1 LDSSFDSAFEEQ
13 FAETMKDLPTKL
25 TAKIPALHKRGD
37 SDDQQDEQSEESEI
51 DHPCHVNQNLDVT
64 SSHQRER
71 VLLEK
76 IEFLTQ
82 KLEEA
87 TKGKA
92 RATKNKTS
100 HTGLQIPIRSSTR
113 ATAQTNQDV
122 ESVNRYQDCV
132 DFDDD
137 DEVIRATAALSKP
150 HQKSTDTTRRSA
162 SNFSFN
168 TVCTPTEPAPKKRS
182 TKRKSLNMFD

>member
-1 LDSSFDSAFEEQ
+1 
-13 FAETMKDLPTKL
+13 MKDLPTKL

-37 SDDQQDEQSEESEI
+37 SDDQQDEQSEESERE
-51 DHPCHVNQNLDVT
+51 HSCHVNQNLNVS

-100 HTGLQIPIRSSTR
+100 HTGSQIPIRSSTR

-137 DEVIRATAALSKP
+137 DEVIRATAAPIQASSK
-150 HQKSTDTTRRSA
+150 
-162 SNFSFN
+162 
-168 TVCTPTEPAPKKRS
+168 VE
-182 TKRKSLNMFD
+182 

>member
-1 LDSSFDSAFEEQ
+1 
-13 FAETMKDLPTKL
+13 MKDLPTKL
-25 TAKIPALHKRGD
+25 TAKIPAYTLQEELDDHQDKR
-37 SDDQQDEQSEESEI
+37 SEESESE
-51 DHPCHVNQNLDVT
+51 HSCHVNQNLDVN

-92 RATKNKTS
+92 RTTKNKTS
-100 HTGLQIPIRSSTR
+100 HTGSQIPIRSSTR

-137 DEVIRATAALSKP
+137 DEVIRATAAPSKP
-150 HQKSTDTTRRSA
+150 RQKLSDRTKRSA
-162 SNFSFN
+162 SNLSFKD
-168 TVCTPTEPAPKKRS
+168 VHTPSEATPKKRRAQRRDPNLF
-182 TKRKSLNMFD
+182 T

>member
-1 LDSSFDSAFEEQ
+1 
-13 FAETMKDLPTKL
+13 MKDLPTKL

-37 SDDQQDEQSEESEI
+37 SDDQQDEQSEESERE
-51 DHPCHVNQNLDVT
+51 HPCHVHQNLDVS

-100 HTGLQIPIRSSTR
+100 HTGAQIPIRSSTR
-113 ATAQTNQDV
+113 ATAQTNQDI

-137 DEVIRATAALSKP
+137 DEVIRATAAPSKP
-150 HQKSTDTTRRSA
+150 RQKLSDRTKRSA
-162 SNFSFN
+162 SNLSFKD
-168 TVCTPTEPAPKKRS
+168 VHTPSEATPKKRRAQRRDPNLF
-182 TKRKSLNMFD
+182 T